1 MNIRKKFSSQIMVL
15 KMFLVVLVFGMISGT
30 VFQFTKIK
38 EYKKEIAS
46 LNNQIETTNQ
56 KIEALK
62 SVDETTNIESLEEI
76 ARTKLKMVKPNEI
89 IYIVTE

>member
-1 MNIRKKFSSQIMVL
+1 MNLRKKFSGQIMVF
-15 KMFLVVLVFGMISGT
+15 KMFLIVLVFGMISGT
-30 VFQFTKIK
+30 VSQFTKIK
-38 EYKKEIAS
+38 EYKKEIAT
-46 LNNQIETTNQ
+46 LNNQIKTTDQ

-62 SVDETTNIESLEEI
+62 SADDITNTESLEEI

>member
-1 MNIRKKFSSQIMVL
+1 MNLRKKFAAQIVVL
-15 KMFLVVLVFGMISGT
+15 KMFLVVLVFGMVSGT

-46 LNNQIETTNQ
+46 LNNQIEITNQ
-56 KIEALK
+56 KIETLK
-62 SVDETTNIESLEEI
+62 KVDDVTNIESLEDI